1 LKSESI
7 SLYAVT
13 LLASLSQRNQDED
26 VTSVVRNEEAN
37 IGIVQHGG
45 NADETSA
52 AAGDN
57 GDVLPGV
64 LAGLPLAVHLVVQ
77 MGHSLAQGF
86 DAGGRAVLAAV
97 RADVDVGGAGKA
109 ALDVVL
115 DLCMSDWKSDTRL

>member
-7 SLYAVT
+7 SLYAVMVSAP
-13 LLASLSQRNQDED
+13 LSLSSQDEK
-26 VTSVVRNEEAN
+26 VTSVVGNEEAN
-37 IGIVQHGG
+37 VGIVQDGG

-64 LAGLPLAVHLVVQ
+64 LAGLPLAVHLVVE
-77 MGHSLAQGF
+77 MGHGLTQGL
-86 DAGGRAVLAAV
+86 DAGGRAVLAAAGAV
-97 RADVDVGGAGKA
+97 VNVGGAGKA

-115 DLCMSDWKSDTRL
+115 DLCVRVRLEVK